1 METKIENTA
10 TAEIK
15 PEIDHI
21 PQEDFDRF
29 AKRNLLDRTHNHLG
43 AFQSHLIKTWGK
55 EKAEATLEE
64 NDVWGA
70 RDYRRDQKYG
80 AAFIQRDI
88 HGQIRNVKLVAYKS
102 DGHRV
107 KDGEDCLVYDWR
119 QRAYVNRPEG
129 NKASLAGKRI
139 MYKHNLTARQCFF
152 GEDKIA
158 KYLDR
163 DIGIVESEKSVV
175 ICGIAIPKYTW
186 IATGGQYGCRWYDPE
201 VYEVLRGHKVTLFP
215 DLDAYEDWKTRAEMM
230 KLDGIDVDIFS
241 LEAAGCVTD
250 EDRAKGLDIA
260 DYFTRLQQ
268 QQYPEGFSQEE
279 EVVEAAS
286 VKEADAP
293 AITASL
299 SKLALAPTSTPKTE
313 PVAEQVTPT
322 DAPPQSALSLEEL
335 YEIDISQVVHEP
347 RKFHSLKKP
356 DGWAPE
362 DNEEEKD
369 KVKAGGW
376 YIP

>member
-1 METKIENTA
+1 METKIENA
-10 TAEIK
+10 TTVEIK

-21 PQEDFDRF
+21 PQEDFERF
-29 AKRNLLDRTHNHLG
+29 AKRSLLDRRHNHLG
-43 AFQSHLIKTWGK
+43 AFQSHLIRTWGK

-64 NDVWGA
+64 HDVWSA

-88 HGQIRNVKLVAYKS
+88 SGQIRNVKLVAYKS

-139 MYKHNLTARQCFF
+139 MYAHTLTARQCFF
-152 GEDKIA
+152 NEDKIA
-158 KYLDR
+158 KYPNKA
-163 DIGIVESEKSVV
+163 IGMVEGEKSVV
-175 ICGIAIPKYTW
+175 ICSMAAPQYVW

-201 VYEVLRGHKVTLFP
+201 VYEVFRGRKVTLFP
-215 DLDAYEDWKTRAEMM
+215 DLDAFEDWKTRAEMM

-241 LEAAGCVTD
+241 LEAAGCVTE
-250 EDRAKGLDIA
+250 EDCAKGLDIA

-268 QQYPEGFSQEE
+268 QQYPEGFEQEE

-299 SKLALAPTSTPKTE
+299 SKLVPAPTPAPKAE
-313 PVAEQVTPT
+313 PVAERVAPT
-322 DAPPQSALSLEEL
+322 DAPPQSAQSLEEL

-347 RKFHSLKKP
+347 RKLHSLKNP
-356 DGWAPE
+356 DGWASESE
-362 DNEEEKD
+362 DEEKD
-369 KVKAGGW
+369 KPSGW